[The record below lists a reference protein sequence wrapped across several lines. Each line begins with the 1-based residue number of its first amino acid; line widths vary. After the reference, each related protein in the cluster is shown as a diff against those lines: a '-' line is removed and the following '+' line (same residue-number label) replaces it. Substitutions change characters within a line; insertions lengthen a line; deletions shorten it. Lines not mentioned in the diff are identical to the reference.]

1 MIWLMVVVFLLF
13 MLLGVPMAYSAGSA
27 AVVYVLTSGIPL
39 AVIAQRMFVAT
50 DNFSMLAIPLFILAG
65 DLMNNG
71 GITKAIMQFARA
83 LVGHIR
89 GSLAHVTILANT
101 MFAAMSGSANAACA
115 CMGSM
120 MIPSMKEEGY
130 DEGFACAVTASSSIL
145 GPIIPPSIIFVL
157 YGSITNVPV
166 PSLLI
171 GGIVPGLLIAFSY
184 MVVSYI
190 IAKKRG
196 YPVGAKMAW
205 AERFRA
211 FKTAIPAL
219 IAPLIIIGGILS
231 GVFTAT
237 EAGAIAAL
245 YALIVGFITK
255 QLTVNKALTSLVSA
269 AKVTAAILLV
279 TGTAQAFA
287 WVLTSKQVPQKMA
300 AAIMSFSS
308 NTATFFIITVIFL
321 LIVGCFIVE
330 TASVPILA
338 PLFAP
343 LAAEFGIDPVHFGVI
358 FVLLVSLGALTPP
371 VGSMLFVSSKVGQ
384 TPVTTI
390 IKSLPPF
397 LIALTASLI
406 ALICFPDLITFLPNL
421 INT

>member
-157 YGSITNVPV
+157 YGSITNV
-166 PSLLI
+166 L
-171 GGIVPGLLIAFSY
+171 
-184 MVVSYI
+184 
-190 IAKKRG
+190 
-196 YPVGAKMAW
+196 
-205 AERFRA
+205 
-211 FKTAIPAL
+211 
-219 IAPLIIIGGILS
+219 
-231 GVFTAT
+231 
-237 EAGAIAAL
+237 
-245 YALIVGFITK
+245 
-255 QLTVNKALTSLVSA
+255 
-269 AKVTAAILLV
+269 
-279 TGTAQAFA
+279 
-287 WVLTSKQVPQKMA
+287 
-300 AAIMSFSS
+300 
-308 NTATFFIITVIFL
+308 
-321 LIVGCFIVE
+321 C
-330 TASVPILA
+330 
-338 PLFAP
+338 
-343 LAAEFGIDPVHFGVI
+343 
-358 FVLLVSLGALTPP
+358 PP
-371 VGSMLFVSSKVGQ
+371 
-384 TPVTTI
+384 
-390 IKSLPPF
+390 
-397 LIALTASLI
+397 
-406 ALICFPDLITFLPNL
+406 C
-421 INT
+421 